1 MTMVRGLAFALIAA
15 CASLSIEAQEPAA
28 SYACDAEA
36 GTLVIRY
43 VPDSSEADPSWAGSA
58 QTVMFGALLDLNE
71 EETEITGTRSQ
82 TVSCDLKSDRFRIE
96 FQPGVLTFNLLGRC
110 GAAWTGIVT
119 VTRNGEVVLN
129 EQAFEELDCHERE
142 RMLEKIV
149 FRDGVAAP
157 ELTYVGYESQ

>member
-1 MTMVRGLAFALIAA
+1 MTAMARGLAFALFVA
-15 CASLSIEAQEPAA
+15 CASLSLEAQDPAA
-28 SYACDAEA
+28 SYACDAKA
-36 GTLVIRY
+36 GMLVIRY
-43 VPDSSEADPSWAGSA
+43 TPEADASWAGNGQA
-58 QTVMFGALLDLNE
+58 VMFGALLDLDE
-71 EETEITGTRSQ
+71 EETEIVGTRSQ

-96 FQPGVLTFNLLGRC
+96 LQPGVLTVNLLGRC

-119 VTRNGEVVLN
+119 VTRNGKVVLE